1 MQAQPHSLLE
11 QATRIAYALFAVS
24 LALVFGY
31 VAWGLADFSNAGSA
45 WLSAFSII
53 FFGTLIG
60 CGASVVLA
68 PASFAV
74 GLAIAWLRRKYA

>member
-31 VAWGLADFSNAGSA
+31 VAWGLADFSSVGSA